1 MGLSNILQ
9 SILGIP
15 KSSPSY
21 GTGAIGPKPTPLPT
35 QNVSYTPQASPS
47 QPLIYNGPAFGP
59 QYKPPVVKKTVAKA
73 ATPAQNPAP
82 TSNPSS
88 GATASF
94 ASNSGGGGGGGGG
107 AAPPVFSYLNNNMGL
122 GSNDVNPYADL
133 EAAAQQGDAAA
144 RAQLETM
151 YAQRDAE
158 LQNQL
163 NYTGE
168 QKTNTLSELD
178 RQLQNFVGGVD
189 KQKVQT
195 GEDVN
200 GAVSDAASTAQNVQR
215 SNRNVLRGLG
225 ILNSS
230 YAADQLAQPTNE
242 FDKQRATIQK
252 WGMTQLASLDDQKR
266 QKQGEFDN
274 QRNTIVSQFND
285 LVGKIQTDMRFNQ
298 REKIGALQSAQAALQ
313 QRMAEINQQKV
324 NYAQQADQYKNAL
337 LSDLVKLQLAQ
348 SPKADISGILSK
360 SMSMIQGMQT
370 PQPQQQVSIYGS
382 TTPDKRKLSAFG
394 V

>member
-15 KSSPSY
+15 KSYSNY
-21 GTGAIGPKPTPLPT
+21 GQAAAGPKPTQAPV
-35 QNVSYTPQASPS
+35 QGAVYTPQASPS
-47 QPLIYNGPAFGP
+47 KPLIYNGPAFGP
-59 QYKPPVVKKTVAKA
+59 QYKPPASWYAKPAAKTA
-73 ATPAQNPAP
+73 APAP
-82 TSNPSS
+82 SAPTSS
-88 GATASF
+88 GATRSF
-94 ASNSGGGGGGGGG
+94 DTGGGGNNGGGGSG
-107 AAPPVFSYLNNNMGL
+107 PAPTLSYLNNNMGL

-163 NYTGE
+163 NYTTE

-178 RQLQNFVGGVD
+178 RQLQNYVSGVD
-189 KQKVQT
+189 KQKTQT
-195 GEDVN
+195 NEDVN
-200 GAVSDAASTAQNVQR
+200 SAVSDAASTAQNVQR

-230 YAADQLAQPTNE
+230 YAGDQLAQPTNE
-242 FDKQRATIQK
+242 FDKQRATLQK
-252 WGMTQLASLDDQKR
+252 WGMTQLANLDDQKR
-266 QKQGEFDN
+266 QKQGEFDS
-274 QRNTIVSQFND
+274 QRNTVISQFND
-285 LVGKIQTDMRFNQ
+285 LVGKIQTDMRFNE

-324 NYAQQADQYKNAL
+324 NYATQVNQTKNAL
-337 LSDLVKLQLAQ
+337 LSDLVKLQVAA
-348 SPKADISGILSK
+348 PKADIGGILSK
-360 SMSMIQGMQT
+360 SMALIQGMQT
-370 PQPQQQVSIYGS
+370 PQPQSQQVSIYGS
-382 TTPDKRKLSAFG
+382 TVPDKRKLSAFG
-394 V
+394 N